1 MGFALGKITATQWL
15 KALAAGAAIGAI
27 LLWQAGSV
35 LTRGRSEAAF
45 FPAEPGANAVTIKT
59 DTDMP
64 VAGWFL
70 EGRGKSALLLLHG
83 IRADR
88 RQMLARARFL
98 KRQGHAVLLIDLPGH
113 GASPAPAIT
122 FGLAESEAVRSSL
135 EWLRRRQPD
144 ARIGVIGVS
153 LGAASL
159 VLCRGCPRP
168 DAVVLESMY
177 PTIEEAVEN
186 RLRMRLGRRLGDLA
200 APLSKL
206 LLWQLPLRLAIEPEQ
221 LRPIERLQGLDMPVL
236 VASGT
241 EDLHTTLAETRRIHA
256 ALGAGAQLWE
266 VGGAAHQDLYE
277 YAPAAYELRI
287 QTFFADKL
295 DPAGAPG
302 GP

>member
-1 MGFALGKITATQWL
+1 MDLSVRKFAVPLWM
-15 KALAAGAAIGAI
+15 KALAAGAVVGAV
-27 LLWQAGSV
+27 LVWQVGSE
-35 LTRGRSEAAF
+35 LMRAQQGAAP
-45 FPAEPGANAVTIKT
+45 FPAEPGTTAVTIKT

-83 IRADR
+83 IRSDR

-98 KRQGHAVLLIDLPGH
+98 NRQGHAVLLIDLPGH

-122 FGLAESEAVRSSL
+122 FGLNESEAVRSSL
-135 EWLRRRQPD
+135 EWLRRRQPE
-144 ARIGVIGVS
+144 ARLGVIGVS

-186 RLRMRLGRRLGDLA
+186 RLRMRVGALA
-200 APLSKL
+200 APLSRL

-221 LRPIERLQGLDMPVL
+221 LRPIDRLGALDMPVL

-256 ALGAGAQLWE
+256 ALGAAAQLWE
-266 VGGAAHQDLYE
+266 VGGAAHQDLYQ
-277 YAPAAYELRI
+277 YAPAAYELRL
-287 QTFFADKL
+287 TSFLAEKL
-295 DPAGAPG
+295 GGAAP
-302 GP
+302 